1 MTQDRP
7 PNKFRRL
14 LNSEGETQAEPPA
27 QPARMTGPIPAAP
40 RPSLDKDNMPV
51 PRRVNE
57 TDMDGTRVT
66 PAAFE
71 TKTNPYRTTAQSVAP
86 RRGTAAVH
94 LSGLDRFRNWGCL
107 LRTLIIVLFILVIV
121 GLCLGSFA
129 LYEYYSIASSLPSV
143 SDLQQL
149 SSQFE
154 TTRILDRKGDL
165 LYEILDPNAGR
176 RTYVTLDKISPALV
190 AATIATEDKD
200 YYNHPGYDLLAII
213 RAIWQNYTTGETV
226 SGASTITQQLTRS
239 ILLTPAE
246 ASQQTYLRKVREIIL
261 AAEVTR
267 RYTKDQILE
276 LYLNQIYYGNLSYGI
291 EAAAETYFG
300 TTADKLTL
308 AQAAFLAGLP
318 QSPAVYDIYTKR
330 DATLARD
337 QEVLTLMVQDSADQN
352 CIRVSNSPQPI
363 CVDPVTAA
371 NAAVEI
377 RDFNF
382 PTPNVNIRYPHWV
395 NYVRSQ
401 LEASYNAQDIYNSG
415 FTVYTTLDPTLQDF
429 AQQLVTNQVAQLAPN
444 HASDGALIAIKPSTG
459 EILAMVGSADF
470 YNTAIAGQVNMAVSE
485 TRQPGSSIKPINY
498 VAAFEKGWTP
508 ATLIWDVPSE
518 FPPSGDPNDT
528 RPPYIPNNY
537 DNTFHGPVTVRTAL
551 ANSFNL
557 PAVKTLQFVGVY
569 GDQGMIAMAKR
580 FGITSLNRD
589 DYGLSLTLG
598 GGDVSVLEMVSA
610 FSVFANGGVR
620 IPPVSILKIVDHQGK
635 VIYQYT
641 PPQGDQIISP
651 QHSYLITSI
660 LSDNQARSWMFGPN
674 SVLNLPFQ
682 VAAKTGTTN
691 DFRDNWTLGYT
702 PDLAAGV
709 WVGNADYTPMV
720 NTTGVS
726 GAAPIWSQFMQTAV
740 PYESG
745 GHPTPFNR
753 PAGIVDKIICS
764 ESGTEPSN
772 WCKGG
777 QRSEVF
783 ASDQLPLPAGQD
795 LRREVTLDTWT
806 GLEAASGCSD
816 FTNKEMTINVSDP
829 WARKWFDT
837 KPGRT
842 WLDNNGFPSPP
853 VYAPTRECNNNDPHP
868 TLQLNVNEGD
878 VISQPTLAIQ
888 GTADATGDFKSWRL
902 EFGLGNDPGNWTIL
916 AQGNQPVNNALFF
929 NWDLSNLPNQTI
941 TLYLYVTGA
950 NGYAERSVHFSLA
963 LPTPTPV
970 PTFTPVPSP
979 TDTPTPTPTNTPTPT
994 PMDTPT
1000 LVIPTDTPTP

>member
-382 PTPNVNIRYPHWV
+382 PAPNVNIRYPHWV

-415 FTVYTTLDPTLQDF
+415 FTVYTPLDPTLQDF

-709 WVGNADYTPMV
+709 WVGNADYMV

-916 AQGNQPVNNALFF
+916 AQGNQPVNNALLF

-941 TLYLYVTGA
+941 TLHLYVTGA